1 MKNFLIIALLFSFT
15 LVNAK
20 GKQKFINVTGT
31 AEITLPADQINITVQ
46 IKTIAQSIEE
56 SKKNNDN
63 SLNEL
68 LSIIK
73 AAGINTDDIQISP
86 ISLGKNYEYKTGE
99 RVQNGYFTNVD
110 ISILLKDL
118 SKYYELTD
126 KLSLSDNY
134 EITSSG
140 YAISNYEVQVKN
152 VFEKALKAAKEKAE
166 YMAKTMNIKLGDV
179 LEIDENNFG
188 GGPILMNSYAKEDF
202 QQSAVTGKVTITR
215 SVRVKFAIM

>member
-1 MKNFLIIALLFSFT
+1 MKKFLILILLFSFT
-15 LVNAK
+15 IVNAK

-31 AEITLPADQINITVQ
+31 SELTVPADQITITVQ

-68 LSIIK
+68 VTLLKSVN
-73 AAGINTDDIQISP
+73 INSDDIQISP

-99 RVQNGYFTNVD
+99 RVQNGYFANVD
-110 ISILLKDL
+110 VSVLLKDL

-126 KLSLSDNY
+126 KLSLSNDFEVMN
-134 EITSSG
+134 SG
-140 YAISNYEVQVKN
+140 YAVSNYEEQVKN

-166 YMAKTMNIKLGDV
+166 LMAKTLNVNLGEV

-188 GGPILMNSYAKEDF
+188 GGPVMLNSFAKEDF
-202 QQSAVTGKVTITR
+202 QQNGISGKVTITR

>member
-1 MKNFLIIALLFSFT
+1 MKKLLVVFLLFSFA
-15 LVNAK
+15 LLNAK
-20 GKQKFINVTGT
+20 GNQKYINVTGT
-31 AEITLPADQINITVQ
+31 SELTVPADQINITVQ
-46 IKTIAQSIEE
+46 IKSIALSIEE
-56 SKKNNDN
+56 SKKNNDK
-63 SLNEL
+63 SLTEL
-68 LSIIK
+68 LSTIR
-73 AAGINTDDIQISP
+73 AAGIIADDIQISP

-110 ISILLKDL
+110 VSILLKDL

-140 YAISNYEVQVKN
+140 YAISNYEEQVKN

-188 GGPILMNSYAKEDF
+188 GGPVMLNSFAKEDF
-202 QQSAVTGKVTITR
+202 QQSGVTGKVTITR